1 VLDPTHGPAATTDER
16 LLRLGLHSGSR
27 RKRRQLRWPQQLDPR
42 EGRANWILE
51 WPSSLT
57 IHATIAALVME
68 MPFVLDA
75 QEDVTQSWRP
85 VTFPMR
91 EGGLRIEP
99 REVHVWR
106 AELRQAVHVID
117 GLRATLDAEE
127 LSRANRFVFERHRLR
142 YVAAHGML
150 RHLLSAYVGI
160 APDRIELNRA
170 RYGKP
175 YLLGDGD
182 GARGALRFN
191 LAHSSDLML
200 VAIGVRRE
208 LGVDLEFIGRR
219 RDVAGIARHF
229 FSPNEVT
236 TLTALPAD
244 ERLAAFYR
252 CWTRKEAYIKACGR
266 GLKMR
271 LDDFDVSLEPG
282 VSRGLLRSALATD
295 EPERWRFADLRAGP
309 GFEAALAVEGHE
321 WRLGTYEIEIQERKG
336 DAAAG
341 LL

>member
-1 VLDPTHGPAATTDER
+1 MTTDER

-27 RKRRQLRWPQQLDPR
+27 RKRRQLRWSQQLDPR
-42 EGRANWILE
+42 EVRANWILE

-68 MPFVLDA
+68 MPFVFDA

-117 GLRATLDAEE
+117 GLRATLDTEE

-150 RHLLSAYVGI
+150 RQLLSAYVGI
-160 APDRIELNRA
+160 APDRIELGRA

-175 YLLGDGD
+175 YLLCDAAAAS
-182 GARGALRFN
+182 GAAIRFN
-191 LAHSSDLML
+191 LAHSSDRML
-200 VAIGVRRE
+200 VAVGVGRE
-208 LGVDLEFIGRR
+208 LGIDLERVSLC
-219 RDVAGIARHF
+219 RDVTGIARHF

-321 WRLGTYEIEIQERKG
+321 WRLGTYEIEIQEREG

>member
-1 VLDPTHGPAATTDER
+1 MLDPAHGPAVTTDER

-27 RKRRQLRWPQQLDPR
+27 RKRRQLRWSQQLDPR
-42 EGRANWILE
+42 EVRANWILE

-68 MPFVLDA
+68 MPFVFDA

-117 GLRATLDAEE
+117 GLRATLDTEE

-150 RHLLSAYVGI
+150 RQLLSAYVGI
-160 APDRIELNRA
+160 APDRIELGQA

-175 YLLGDGD
+175 YLLGDG
-182 GARGALRFN
+182 ARSALRFN

>member
-1 VLDPTHGPAATTDER
+1 VLDPTHGPAVTTDER

-27 RKRRQLRWPQQLDPR
+27 RKRRQLRWSQQLDPR
-42 EGRANWILE
+42 EVRANWILE

-68 MPFVLDA
+68 MPFVFDA

-106 AELRQAVHVID
+106 AELRQPVHVID
-117 GLRATLDAEE
+117 GLRATLDMDER
-127 LSRANRFVFERHRLR
+127 SRANRFVFERHRLR

-150 RHLLSAYVGI
+150 RLLLSAYAGI
-160 APDRIELNRA
+160 APARIELGQA

-175 YLLGDGD
+175 YLLGDG
-182 GARGALRFN
+182 ARSALRFN

-282 VSRGLLRSALATD
+282 GSRGLLRSALATD

>member
-1 VLDPTHGPAATTDER
+1 VLDPTHGPAVTTDER

-27 RKRRQLRWPQQLDPR
+27 RKRRQLHWSQQLDPR
-42 EGRANWILE
+42 EVRANWILE

-68 MPFVLDA
+68 MPFVFDA

-117 GLRATLDAEE
+117 GLRATLDTEE

-150 RHLLSAYVGI
+150 RQLLSAYVGI
-160 APDRIELNRA
+160 APDRIELGRA

-175 YLLGDGD
+175 YLLGDG
-182 GARGALRFN
+182 ARSALRFN

>member
-1 VLDPTHGPAATTDER
+1 VLDPTHGPAVTTDER

-27 RKRRQLRWPQQLDPR
+27 RKRRQLRWSQQLDPR
-42 EGRANWILE
+42 EVRANWILE

-68 MPFVLDA
+68 MPFVFDA

-117 GLRATLDAEE
+117 GLRATLDTEE

-150 RHLLSAYVGI
+150 RQLLSAYVGI
-160 APDRIELNRA
+160 APDRIELGRA

-175 YLLGDGD
+175 YLLGDG
-182 GARGALRFN
+182 ARSALRFN